1 MINTLN
7 KYRAHINE
15 KEKAYRAKLE
25 DMSRQFT
32 EEKPVIH
39 KRMTI

>member
-15 KEKAYRAKLE
+15 EEKAYSIKPK
-25 DMSRQFT
+25 DMNRQFT

-39 KRMTI
+39 KTKE